1 MRGQLCGQLWRQ
13 AKWVACACIGVFM
26 LVWSNSAAAQA
37 ALAPVPLAG
46 SVEPGEHS
54 ELDATVQAPFH
65 AAPGARATQARTFIV
80 RLAYPGGIGRTAES
94 GDTGGTG
101 RAAGSGDTAGAAGVG
116 AVGSAGAAGSVGSA
130 GALPAH
136 MAHPV
141 AWRLTLSGPGP
152 QGAVR
157 RQWSGRASVGA
168 RTVSLAL
175 PWDGRAD
182 ADARGRRA
190 QVADGLYQLRLLA
203 VADPGT
209 PQEAQVEQQWQILV
223 QRGRSAAP
231 RVPAFHTGLQ
241 QLPSLDGQADY
252 RIAYAN
258 LHSQT
263 RHSDG
268 GAALDACRGAQEPQ
282 TAPFGPIDAYLYAQH
297 HGLDVLL
304 ASEHNHMYDGSDGT
318 NPLANPAEAKALY
331 QTGLAEAAAYTAAH
345 PGFLALYGMEWGV
358 INKGGHLN
366 LFNSDQLLGWEKNAR
381 GELLADV
388 ETPKGDY
395 AALYALMRE
404 RGWLG
409 QFNHPAYAGQ
419 FLVNGQPLGYTPD
432 GDAAM
437 VLCEVMNTSA
447 FSTNEQE
454 TENRRSNYEA
464 ACNRALAA
472 GYHVAFSS
480 NQDNHCA
487 NWGAAYGNRTA
498 VLVASP
504 AAGTPLSRDSFL
516 EALRARRVFATMDK
530 HAQLLFTANGKLM
543 GERFDNRGPLHLAT
557 SFSNSA
563 GRQAA
568 VVAIFHGVPGS
579 NGSVTQISEQA
590 ELTVTPASGPHFYYA
605 RLTQDDGN
613 IVWSAPVWVNQLP
626 E

>member
-1 MRGQLCGQLWRQ
+1 MVKTLRHRLRSLRWSWLAGLC
-13 AKWVACACIGVFM
+13 AGVLLFT
-26 LVWSNSAAAQA
+26 WSNTAAARETK
-37 ALAPVPLAG
+37 
-46 SVEPGEHS
+46 EPKEHS
-54 ELDATVQAPFH
+54 ELDATVVAPFH
-65 AAPGARATQARTFIV
+65 AARGERAAQARTSQSRTSQSRTFIV
-80 RLAYPGGIGRTAES
+80 RLAYPDE
-94 GDTGGTG
+94 G
-101 RAAGSGDTAGAAGVG
+101 RAH
-116 AVGSAGAAGSVGSA
+116 AVR
-130 GALPAH
+130 
-136 MAHPV
+136 
-141 AWRLTLSGPGP
+141 WTLTLSGPGP
-152 QGAVR
+152 QGAVLR
-157 RQWSGRASVGA
+157 RWSGTQQVGA
-168 RTVSLAL
+168 GGQSVTV

-182 ADARGRRA
+182 ADARERRA
-190 QVADGLYQLRLLA
+190 PVPDGVYELRLLA
-203 VADPGT
+203 VADAGT
-209 PQEAQVEQQWQILV
+209 PQEAQVEQQWHIQV
-223 QRGRSAAP
+223 QRGARAAP
-231 RVPAFHTGLQ
+231 TVPAFQAGLR
-241 QLPSLDGQADY
+241 QLPGLDGQPGY
-252 RIAYAN
+252 RIVYAN

-268 GAALDACRGAQEPQ
+268 GAPLDACHGAQDPQ
-282 TAPFGPIDAYLYAQH
+282 TAPYGPIDAYKYAQQ
-297 HGLDVLL
+297 HGLDALL
-304 ASEHNHMYDGSDGT
+304 TSEHNHMYDGSDGT
-318 NPLANPAEAKALY
+318 NGAAIPAEAIALY

-366 LFNSDQLLGWEKNAR
+366 IFNSEQLLGWERNAQ
-381 GELLADV
+381 GELLAEV

-395 AALYALMRE
+395 AGLYALMRE

-447 FSTNEQE
+447 FSTNDQE
-454 TENRRSNYEA
+454 TETRRSNYEA

-504 AAGTPLSRDSFL
+504 VAGMPVSRDSFL

-530 HAQLLFTANGKLM
+530 HAQLLFTANGRLM
-543 GERFDNRGPLHLAT
+543 GQRFDHHGPLQLAT
-557 SFSNSA
+557 HFSNSD

-568 VVAIFHGVPGS
+568 AVAIFHGVPGS
-579 NGSVTQISEQA
+579 NGSVTQLSDQA
-590 ELTVTPASGPHFYYA
+590 ELTLTPAPGPHFYYV

-626 E
+626 